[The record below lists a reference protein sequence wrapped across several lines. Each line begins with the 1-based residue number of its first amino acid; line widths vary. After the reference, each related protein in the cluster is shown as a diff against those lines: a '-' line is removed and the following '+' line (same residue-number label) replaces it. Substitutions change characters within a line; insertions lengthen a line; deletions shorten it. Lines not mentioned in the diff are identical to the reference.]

1 MTTQE
6 VANRLC
12 ELCAQGNWSQAQD
25 ELYAQNVE
33 SIEPAGT
40 PWESVKGLD
49 AVKKKGEQWSAM
61 VEEFHGNEMSEPV
74 VSQDFFA
81 VRMKSDTTM
90 KGMGRMQLDELSVYE
105 VKDGKIVKEQF
116 FYTPMQP

>member
-1 MTTQE
+1 MTTRE
-6 VANRLC
+6 VANRLV
-12 ELCAQGNWSQAQD
+12 ELCAQGKWGQAQD
-25 ELYAQNVE
+25 ELYSNDVE

-40 PWESVKGLD
+40 PWESVKGMD

-61 VEEFHGNEMSEPV
+61 IEEFHGNEMSEPV

-81 VRMKSDTTM
+81 IRMKSDTTM
-90 KGMGRMQLDELSVYE
+90 KGMGRMQLDELSVYG

-116 FYTPMQP
+116 FYIPMQP